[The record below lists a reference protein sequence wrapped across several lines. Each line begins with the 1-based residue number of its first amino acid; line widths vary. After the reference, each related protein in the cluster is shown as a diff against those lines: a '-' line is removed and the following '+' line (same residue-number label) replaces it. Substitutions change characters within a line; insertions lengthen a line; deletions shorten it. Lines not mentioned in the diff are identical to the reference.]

1 VLAIVLPVVLG
12 AACAN
17 PPLIRPSLKDA
28 PTHERYSRALEE
40 FGLDNVALGRDWLAA
55 AARALAE
62 PRPATLPFEETG
74 YLAAGTPG
82 AVGYR
87 LDLRKGRRLSVV
99 VTFESSQ
106 PSRFFVDLFE
116 HRDDDEPR
124 RVSGL
129 EPGQT
134 AFEYDVRRDGVY
146 LLRLQ
151 PELLRGGR
159 YVVSQRTLASLA
171 SPVAG
176 FVVTQV
182 SSGFGAPRDGGVRD
196 HHGVDIF
203 RPRGTPVLAAVDGS
217 VRVDESP
224 RGGRVIW
231 LRDARGG
238 RSIYYAHLHDWAV
251 EHGAFVRTGDVIGH
265 VGNTGNAQT
274 TPPHLHFGVY
284 ERGPG
289 DPVPYLQRDDPTPG
303 SAQVPLDRLGAWI
316 RVTRAGAV
324 FTPTG
329 TGPARGPEPGG
340 SAVGP
345 EPPARRTEGA
355 ARGPAARP
363 SFLVGPEPLP
373 RGTLARVIAAAG
385 PHYRVELPDGRTGL
399 VRGADVGPAAT
410 ALATLRV
417 AGPVLESPHPGSVV
431 VASLPSAEPLPVR
444 GYFEDFALVELK
456 DNRVGWTLVNGQ

>member
-1 VLAIVLPVVLG
+1 MVVLAIVLPVVLSG
-12 AACAN
+12 GCSN

-74 YLAAGTPG
+74 YIAADKPV
-82 AVGYR
+82 AIAYR
-87 LDLRKGRRLSVV
+87 FDLRKGRRLSVA

-116 HRDDDEPR
+116 DRDDDEPR

-134 AFEYDVRRDGVY
+134 TFEYDVRRDGVY

-159 YVVSQRTLASLA
+159 YVVAQRTLASVS
-171 SPVAG
+171 SPVEG
-176 FVVTQV
+176 FVVAQV
-182 SSGFGAPRDGGVRD
+182 SSGFGAPRDGGARD
-196 HHGVDIF
+196 HHGIDIF

-231 LRDARGG
+231 LRDARAG
-238 RSIYYAHLHDWAV
+238 RNFYYAHLNDWAV
-251 EHGAFVRTGDVIGH
+251 EHGAVVRTGDVIGY

-289 DPVPYLQRDDPTPG
+289 DPVPYLQRDDPAPKPA
-303 SAQVPLDRLGAWI
+303 SVPMERLGQWV
-316 RVTRAGAV
+316 RVKGATAA
-324 FTPTG
+324 FTPA
-329 TGPARGPEPGG
+329 PA
-340 SAVGP
+340 
-345 EPPARRTEGA
+345 
-355 ARGPAARP
+355 GPAA
-363 SFLVGPEPLP
+363 GPQSLT
-373 RGTLARVIAAAG
+373 RGTIGRVIAAAG
-385 PHYRVELPDGRTGL
+385 IHYRIELPDGRIGL
-399 VRGADVGPAAT
+399 VRGADVGPAST
-410 ALATLRV
+410 ALTMLNV
-417 AGPVLESPHPGSVV
+417 AGPVLESPHTDAVTLE
-431 VASLPSAEPLPVR
+431 SLASAERLPVR
-444 GYFEDFALVELK
+444 GYFGDFALVELK
-456 DNRVGWTLVNGQ
+456 GNRLGWTLLNGQ

>member
-1 VLAIVLPVVLG
+1 MTRLTRAVVAPSAPAIRLTIVLAIVLPVVLSG
-12 AACAN
+12 GCSN

-74 YLAAGTPG
+74 YIAADKPV
-82 AVGYR
+82 AVAYR
-87 LDLRKGRRLSVV
+87 VDLRKGRRLSVA

-116 HRDDDEPR
+116 DRDDDEPR

-159 YVVSQRTLASLA
+159 YVVTQRTLASIS
-171 SPVAG
+171 SPVEG
-176 FVVTQV
+176 FVVAQV
-182 SSGFGAPRDGGVRD
+182 SSGFGAPRDGGARD
-196 HHGVDIF
+196 HHGIDIF

-231 LRDARGG
+231 LRDARAG
-238 RSIYYAHLHDWAV
+238 RNFYYAHLNDWAV
-251 EHGAFVRTGDVIGH
+251 EHGAVVRTGDVIGY

-289 DPVPYLQRDDPTPG
+289 DPVPYLQRDDPAPKPANVPLERLGEWVRVARTSTPFTSAAPDPG
-303 SAQVPLDRLGAWI
+303 SSL
-316 RVTRAGAV
+316 RAPSV
-324 FTPTG
+324 ML
-329 TGPARGPEPGG
+329 ARGTVGRVLA
-340 SAVGP
+340 AVG
-345 EPPARRTEGA
+345 GQYW
-355 ARGPAARP
+355 
-363 SFLVGPEPLP
+363 LL
-373 RGTLARVIAAAG
+373 
-385 PHYRVELPDGRTGL
+385 LPDGRSGF
-399 VRGADVGPAAT
+399 VRAADVTTAAT
-410 ALATLRV
+410 AVTSASHQ
-417 AGPVLESPHPGSVV
+417 GPVLESPRTDAIIV
-431 VASLPSAEPLPVR
+431 VAALDRVRRLPVR
-444 GYFEDFALVELK
+444 GYFGEFALVELP
-456 DNRVGWTLVNGQ
+456 DARLGWALIESQ

>member
-1 VLAIVLPVVLG
+1 MTRLTRAVVTSSTPAIRLTVVLAIVLPIILSG
-12 AACAN
+12 GCSN

-74 YLAAGTPG
+74 HIAADKPV
-82 AVGYR
+82 AVAYR
-87 LDLRKGRRLSVV
+87 LDLRKGRRLSVA

-116 HRDDDEPR
+116 DRDDDEPR

-134 AFEYDVRRDGVY
+134 AFEYDVRRDGVHV
-146 LLRLQ
+146 LRLQ

-159 YVVSQRTLASLA
+159 YVVAQRTLASIS
-171 SPVAG
+171 SPVEG
-176 FVVTQV
+176 FVVAQV
-182 SSGFGAPRDGGVRD
+182 SSGFGAPRDGGARD
-196 HHGVDIF
+196 HHGIDIF

-231 LRDARGG
+231 LRDG
-238 RSIYYAHLHDWAV
+238 RAGRNFYYAHLNDWAV
-251 EHGAFVRTGDVIGH
+251 EHGALVRTGDVIGY

-289 DPVPYLQRDDPTPG
+289 DPVPYLQRDDPTPKPA
-303 SAQVPLDRLGAWI
+303 SVPMERLGQWVRVI
-316 RVTRAGAV
+316 RATAA
-324 FTPTG
+324 FTP
-329 TGPARGPEPGG
+329 AE
-340 SAVGP
+340 
-345 EPPARRTEGA
+345 
-355 ARGPAARP
+355 PAAGPP
-363 SFLVGPEPLP
+363 SSPQSLT
-373 RGTLARVIAAAG
+373 RGTVGRVIAAAG
-385 PHYRVELPDGRTGL
+385 THYRIELPDGRTGL
-399 VRGADVGPAAT
+399 VRGADVGPAST
-410 ALATLRV
+410 ALTTLSV
-417 AGPVLESPHPGSVV
+417 AGPVLESPHSNA
-431 VASLPSAEPLPVR
+431 VALESLASAERLAVR
-444 GYFEDFALVELK
+444 GYFGGFALVELK
-456 DNRVGWTLVNGQ
+456 DHRVGWALLNGQ

>member
-1 VLAIVLPVVLG
+1 MTRLIRVAVSTPATVLAIVLVIGLSPVLSAG
-12 AACAN
+12 CSN

-74 YLAAGTPG
+74 YIAADKPV
-82 AVGYR
+82 AIAYR
-87 LDLRKGRRLSVV
+87 FELRKGRRLSVA

-116 HRDDDEPR
+116 DRDDDEPR

-146 LLRLQ
+146 VLRLQ

-159 YVVSQRTLASLA
+159 YVVAQRTLASIS

-176 FVVTQV
+176 FVVAQV
-182 SSGFGAPRDGGVRD
+182 SSGFGAPRDGGARD
-196 HHGVDIF
+196 HHGIDIF

-231 LRDARGG
+231 LRDSRAG
-238 RSIYYAHLHDWAV
+238 RNFYYAHLNDWAV
-251 EHGAFVRTGDVIGH
+251 EHGALVRTGDVIGY

-289 DPVPYLQRDDPTPG
+289 DPVPYLQRDDPAPKPA
-303 SAQVPLDRLGAWI
+303 SLPMERLGQWVRVI
-316 RVTRAGAV
+316 RTAAA
-324 FTPTG
+324 FTAAPAEPAS
-329 TGPARGPEPGG
+329 GPQSSPVGSQPLARGTIG
-340 SAVGP
+340 
-345 EPPARRTEGA
+345 
-355 ARGPAARP
+355 
-363 SFLVGPEPLP
+363 
-373 RGTLARVIAAAG
+373 RVIAAAG
-385 PHYRVELPDGRTGL
+385 TQYRIELPDGRTGL
-399 VRGADVGPAAT
+399 VRGADVGPAST
-410 ALATLRV
+410 ALTTLRV
-417 AGPVLESPHPGSVV
+417 AGPVLESPHPDA
-431 VASLPSAEPLPVR
+431 VALESLASAERLPVR
-444 GYFEDFALVELK
+444 GYFGDFALVELK
-456 DNRVGWTLVNGQ
+456 DNRLGWTLLIGQ